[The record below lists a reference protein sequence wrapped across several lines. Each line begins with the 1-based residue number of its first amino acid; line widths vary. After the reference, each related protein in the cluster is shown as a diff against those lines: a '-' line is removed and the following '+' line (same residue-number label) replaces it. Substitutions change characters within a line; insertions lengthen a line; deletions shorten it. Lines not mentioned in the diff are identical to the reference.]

1 MKTQTYCSCSI
12 ILMIVRYIQCVNNI
26 EGNILDISLS
36 LSTTKKIR
44 RKDCPA
50 GRCAWLAS
58 LCPSIFFPPFSHRHK
73 SRMKKETLIN
83 RPPQRQARKE
93 TWIDRPS
100 IGNFLYPT
108 APASLLRPASCGTVD
123 HGDTIISSFP
133 FPCPNNEKEKAPSLI
148 AADDPARLD
157 AQRPRRVVVAPGR
170 AVRRQD
176 VNSSKDVVS
185 HVFFIVLVWIDSVIA
200 AAHSRFMFVWSN
212 LWLVGR
218 VSNSSEVAGAGAM
231 R

>member
-1 MKTQTYCSCSI
+1 MAPLSVKQERKHESIVHQLVISFTQQPP
-12 ILMIVRYIQCVNNI
+12 L
-26 EGNILDISLS
+26 
-36 LSTTKKIR
+36 
-44 RKDCPA
+44 
-50 GRCAWLAS
+50 RCRAQ
-58 LCPSIFFPPFSHRHK
+58 HR
-73 SRMKKETLIN
+73 
-83 RPPQRQARKE
+83 
-93 TWIDRPS
+93 
-100 IGNFLYPT
+100 
-108 APASLLRPASCGTVD
+108 VD

-176 VNSSKDVVS
+176 VNSSKYVVS

-212 LWLVGR
+212 L
-218 VSNSSEVAGAGAM
+218 
-231 R
+231 

>member
-12 ILMIVRYIQCVNNI
+12 ILMIVRYIQCINNI

-44 RKDCPA
+44 RKDYPA
-50 GRCAWLAS
+50 GRCASLAS
-58 LCPSIFFPPFSHRHK
+58 LCPSKQNALAPLPRATIPAQSLDLQPPGIIACAWSVTFLKDHRRLHYLYIFPPFSHRHK

-108 APASLLRPASCGTVD
+108 APASLSRPASCGSRR
-123 HGDTIISSFP
+123 HNYLFL
-133 FPCPNNEKEKAPSLI
+133 SL
-148 AADDPARLD
+148 PL
-157 AQRPRRVVVAPGR
+157 P
-170 AVRRQD
+170 
-176 VNSSKDVVS
+176 
-185 HVFFIVLVWIDSVIA
+185 
-200 AAHSRFMFVWSN
+200 
-212 LWLVGR
+212 
-218 VSNSSEVAGAGAM
+218 
-231 R
+231 